1 MARWGGTQVAYDY
14 RRDPRT
20 AGQTGYPLRRMFSF
34 AADAITGFSMAPLRL
49 CLALAGLSIGV
60 ALVLLVCVLGSVL
73 TGSAVRGWASLAMIF
88 LFFQSVQLL
97 CIGLVGEYLGRLF
110 MEQKRRP
117 LFIVADELG
126 GDKSQVD

>member
-1 MARWGGTQVAYDY
+1 
-14 RRDPRT
+14 
-20 AGQTGYPLRRMFSF
+20 
-34 AADAITGFSMAPLRL
+34 
-49 CLALAGLSIGV
+49 
-60 ALVLLVCVLGSVL
+60 
-73 TGSAVRGWASLAMIF
+73 MIF

-126 GDKSQVD
+126 GDPSPGD